1 MKEIFKHSLES
12 IPDALTYHMEVMVK
26 TKISDIL
33 IEVEKGTVLVDQ
45 MPKSSCSITDDM
57 ALVRKVKCSDLTFFH
72 IAEEIFKAAMACSYN
87 SARVDTMF
95 DLYFEQSINDIE
107 RNWCSGTIS
116 LKKNCCKSCNSGME
130 LVSWS

>member
-12 IPDALTYHMEVMVK
+12 IPYALTYHMEVMVK

-33 IEVEKGTVLVDQ
+33 TEVEKGTVLVGQ

-57 ALVRKVKCSDLTFFH
+57 ALVRKVKCSGITFFH
-72 IAEEIFKAAMACSYN
+72 IAEAILKEIDAQVPDHS
-87 SARVDTMF
+87 
-95 DLYFEQSINDIE
+95 
-107 RNWCSGTIS
+107 
-116 LKKNCCKSCNSGME
+116 KNCWKSCSSGME

>member
-12 IPDALTYHMEVMVK
+12 IPYALTYHMEVMVK

-33 IEVEKGTVLVDQ
+33 TEVEKGTVLVGQ

-57 ALVRKVKCSDLTFFH
+57 ALVRKVKCSGITFLH
-72 IAEEIFKAAMACSYN
+72 IAEEILKAAMACSYN
-87 SARVDTMF
+87 SAGVDTMF

-107 RNWCSGTIS
+107 RN
-116 LKKNCCKSCNSGME
+116 
-130 LVSWS
+130 